1 MEGSITKRIIFMAR
15 KMQLCIGERLSRFEI
30 TAAEEPFFMAIQR
43 NEGATQEDLTEFV
56 GVDKAAT
63 TRAIRSLENK
73 GYLVRKQDDKDR
85 RQNRVYP
92 TDAVF
97 RIGDSLHNELLC
109 LNNELVKG
117 LSEEQLQAL
126 SEALSVIE
134 DNLSAMKET
143 KKQNG

>member
-15 KMQLCIGERLSRFEI
+15 KMQLCIGERLSKFEI
-30 TAAEEPFFMAIQR
+30 TAMEEPFFMAIQQ
-43 NEGATQEDLTEFV
+43 NEGATQEDLTAFV
-56 GVDKAAT
+56 GVDKSVT
-63 TRAIRSLENK
+63 TRAILSLENK

-97 RIGDSLHNELLC
+97 EIGDSLHKELLC

-117 LSEEQLQAL
+117 LSKEQLRVL
-126 SEALSVIE
+126 SEVLSVIE
-134 DNLSAMKET
+134 DNLSTMRGT
-143 KKQNG
+143 KK